1 MTGVRSQQGVP
12 RFGPNLTGD
21 SFTRWAKVAMLLPLV
36 ATLIWAVQGGPQD
49 AKLDTTDTQLVL
61 KGQYLF
67 QFAKGNDWPEA
78 SKSGPFVLAV
88 HNKPA
93 LAEELATKY
102 SNNPIGSQPLTVQS
116 ISDAS
121 ELDAPHVLYSEAEGD
136 DLKALLSAVKG
147 EPTLVVTALQPSLLS
162 GVCFNLIKQGTAFV
176 TKSTPRTRKSVASL
190 SAIDLCH
197 GPSSVDVPA
206 APAPRHGDF
215 GDVSGCRLRG
225 ACPTTGRRLG

>member
-36 ATLIWAVQGGPQD
+36 ATLIWAAQGGPQD

-162 GVCFNLIKQGTAFV
+162 GVCFNLIKQGN
-176 TKSTPRTRKSVASL
+176 SL
-190 SAIDLCH
+190 RYEINAKDAEKRGILVGNRLVSWAIQ
-197 GPSSVDVPA
+197 
-206 APAPRHGDF
+206 R
-215 GDVSGCRLRG
+215 
-225 ACPTTGRRLG
+225 